1 MENILIPA
9 FSSVPLSSPTWLF
22 VFFLVFTFFLHILFV
37 NLTLGG
43 TILLLVS
50 KYISKVFGNNTYD
63 EIAEEIGYLNTF
75 NISFAVTL
83 GVAPLLFL
91 QTMYENF
98 FYTSSILLSWKWLF
112 VLAAIIFAY
121 YFYYLYKFKPWYI
134 KFSGGKG
141 IIFIVFAAIMFL
153 YVALIFVTNTTL
165 SMQPE
170 LWAEVYTGKISA
182 FSVKTLVPRL
192 IHFVLAAIAF
202 SGLFLMVYSKF
213 RKNYSATLKDTMYN
227 FGKKAFFYTTL
238 AQIIVGIWFLFS
250 HEKDIYMLLMGKNI
264 VGTLFLLISI
274 VLTVFALFYVYKNKE
289 NIFTLSA
296 LVLLIIASMVIV
308 RRVVETGFFEKY
320 FKLSELN
327 AEPYWGIFAI
337 FAILLVS
344 LLVVIYYSL
353 KRIVKDMKNK
363 AGA

>member
-1 MENILIPA
+1 MENLLIPA

-75 NISFAVTL
+75 NISFTITT
-83 GVAPLLFL
+83 GVAPLLFI

-98 FYTSSILLSWKWLF
+98 FYTSSILLSWKWIL
-112 VLAAIIFAY
+112 VLAAIILAY

-153 YVALIFVTNTTL
+153 YVALILVTNTLL

-170 LWAEVYTGKISA
+170 VWANIYAGKLSV
-182 FSVKTLVPRL
+182 FSVKTLIPRY
-192 IHFVLAAIAF
+192 IHFLLATIAF
-202 SGLFLMVYSKF
+202 SGLFLMAYSKF
-213 RKNYSATLKDTMYN
+213 KKSYSPLLKETMYN
-227 FGKKAFFYTTL
+227 FGKKSLFYTTL
-238 AQIIVGIWFLFS
+238 AQIVVGIWFLFS
-250 HEKDIYMLLMGKNI
+250 HEKNIYMLLMGKNI

-274 VLTVFALFYVYKNKE
+274 VLTVYILITVYKNKE
-289 NIFTLSA
+289 NITNLSIVTL
-296 LVLLIIASMVIV
+296 LLIASMTIV
-308 RRVVETGFFEKY
+308 RRVIETGYFEKY
-320 FKLSELN
+320 FTLNELSVK
-327 AEPYWGIFAI
+327 PYWGIFII
-337 FAILLVS
+337 FAIFLVALLF
-344 LLVVIYYSL
+344 VIYYSL
-353 KRIVKDMKNK
+353 VRIGKDIKSNV
-363 AGA
+363 GD